1 MYLRA
6 STFCLSDPDVR
17 HLATFF
23 IASSSPCP
31 SVRRLLCC
39 CPLIALFI
47 AYLSLIP
54 RKKVLKGENFRA
66 VVSLWERER
75 AIERTPALAACCR
88 ARSCS
93 CLSWIAVVLLVV
105 VEHARAL
112 AVMLVVAFVAAL
124 VRCALRRLVVTPFVA
139 LVVGCSLHR
148 ALPWSALLLL
158 LAVQCCHVL
167 GVVVVSASFLRVR
180 RLDCRLVC
188 RLVLFLS
195 VARRLRRLRCL
206 RCLRRLSSSPSLGW
220 SVSLLAC
227 LSSCHRLVGLFPTRI
242 KQAG

>member
-1 MYLRA
+1 M
-6 STFCLSDPDVR
+6 
-17 HLATFF
+17 
-23 IASSSPCP
+23 
-31 SVRRLLCC
+31 
-39 CPLIALFI
+39 
-47 AYLSLIP
+47 
-54 RKKVLKGENFRA
+54 
-66 VVSLWERER
+66 
-75 AIERTPALAACCR
+75 
-88 ARSCS
+88 
-93 CLSWIAVVLLVV
+93 LLVV
-105 VEHARAL
+105 VERARAL
-112 AVMLVVAFVAAL
+112 AGRGVRRCAAVALVVALVVVLVVAL

-195 VARRLRRLRCL
+195 VARRLRHLCHLRCL
-206 RCLRRLSSSPSLGW
+206 HRLRRLSSSPSLGW

-227 LSSCHRLVGLFPTRI
+227 LSSCHRLVGFFPTRI
-242 KQAG
+242 KQAGSSRRIDRPQFRSIFAKF

>member
-1 MYLRA
+1 MRL
-6 STFCLSDPDVR
+6 CLCGRGREPSSALL
-17 HLATFF
+17 HL
-23 IASSSPCP
+23 
-31 SVRRLLCC
+31 LLAVERGV
-39 CPLIALFI
+39 LLLVVDRGGAL
-47 AYLSLIP
+47 
-54 RKKVLKGENFRA
+54 G
-66 VVSLWERER
+66 
-75 AIERTPALAACCR
+75 CR
-88 ARSCS
+88 GARSCS
-93 CLSWIAVVLLVV
+93 CCHAGRGVRRCAAVALVV
-105 VEHARAL
+105 V
-112 AVMLVVAFVAAL
+112 LVVVLVAAL
-124 VRCALRRLVVTPFVA
+124 VRCALCRLVVTPFVA

-195 VARRLRRLRCL
+195 VARRLRRLRRL
-206 RCLRRLSSSPSLGW
+206 HRLRRLSSSPSLGW

-242 KQAG
+242 KQAGGSTVLNFVPFLQNLIG

>member
-1 MYLRA
+1 VRL
-6 STFCLSDPDVR
+6 CLCGRGREPSSALL
-17 HLATFF
+17 HL
-23 IASSSPCP
+23 
-31 SVRRLLCC
+31 LL
-39 CPLIALFI
+39 AVE
-47 AYLSLIP
+47 
-54 RKKVLKGENFRA
+54 RGVLLL
-66 VVSLWERER
+66 VVDRG
-75 AIERTPALAACCR
+75 
-88 ARSCS
+88 
-93 CLSWIAVVLLVV
+93 VLLVV
-105 VEHARAL
+105 VERARAL
-112 AVMLVVAFVAAL
+112 AGRGVRRCAAVALVVALVVVLVVAL

-206 RCLRRLSSSPSLGW
+206 HRLRRLSSSPSLGW
-220 SVSLLAC
+220 SVFLLAC
-227 LSSCHRLVGLFPTRI
+227 LSSCHRLVGFFPTRI
-242 KQAG
+242 KQAGSSRRIDRPQFRSIFAKF